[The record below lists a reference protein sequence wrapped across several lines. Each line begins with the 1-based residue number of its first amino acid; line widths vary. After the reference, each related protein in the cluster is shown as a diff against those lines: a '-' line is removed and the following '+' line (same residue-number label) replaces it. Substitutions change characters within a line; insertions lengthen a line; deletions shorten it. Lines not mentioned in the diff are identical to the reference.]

1 MDPPKINY
9 VDPKSIMVINP
20 TGKIRQLFVPFKVQ
34 VLEDTDI
41 LKKNSWVLVEEV
53 QPHKEYKM
61 LYRITKYWWPFDLFK
76 IAATF

>member
-9 VDPKSIMVINP
+9 VDPNRIMVINP

-41 LKKNSWVLVEEV
+41 LKKN
-53 QPHKEYKM
+53 Q
-61 LYRITKYWWPFDLFK
+61 I
-76 IAATF
+76 